1 MAGLAAAGALGP
13 DPEIPNSRSPDS
25 RFGRESGR
33 ESPIPDSAGIGN
45 REIPRF
51 PIWPGIGNRGPDWP
65 KSGNRAY
72 PLCEYIMH
80 DPGLDVALSPSNA
93 DSALPPPSF

>member
-33 ESPIPDSAGIGN
+33 ESPIPDSAGIGKQ
-45 REIPRF
+45 ESPIPDLA
-51 PIWPGIGNRGPDWP
+51 GNGNRGPD
-65 KSGNRAY
+65 
-72 PLCEYIMH
+72 
-80 DPGLDVALSPSNA
+80 
-93 DSALPPPSF
+93 